1 MRVASNSCREE
12 FLVMKNL
19 VNFVAFQAVWFAAVV
34 GASQDLWWPG
44 PVAAVV
50 FAIGHMLSPMR
61 ARGDALLIAVALGL
75 GAIID
80 SIFAATGALAYAAP
94 FPSAQLAPLWI
105 LALWVGFALTLN
117 HSLAY
122 LAHRPLVATIAGAVV
137 GPISYW
143 SAGRVFGA
151 VKLGDP
157 LWRSVLALS
166 FGWAVAMLV
175 LSLVSRGSVPGS
187 TIASNSSME
196 KGI

>member
-1 MRVASNSCREE
+1 
-12 FLVMKNL
+12 MKNL
-19 VNFVAFQAVWFAAVV
+19 INFVAFQAVWFSAVV
-34 GASQDLWWPG
+34 GASYGLWWPG
-44 PVAAVV
+44 LIA
-50 FAIGHMLSPMR
+50 AIGFISAHLLSSMR
-61 ARGDALLIAVALGL
+61 VRGDGLLIVVALLLGVV
-75 GAIID
+75 ID
-80 SIFAATGALAYAAP
+80 SAFAFSGTLRYAAP

-122 LAHRPLVATIAGAVV
+122 LAHRPVVATIAGAIV

-143 SAGRVFGA
+143 SAGRAFDA

-175 LSLVSRGSVPGS
+175 LSLAARRSLGSSKSGTHP
-187 TIASNSSME
+187 SME
-196 KGI
+196 QSA